1 MKHNQQKV
9 EIRDKNNTYRR
20 SGSFSTRRSSGH
32 LEWITETQ
40 KLIQSIRE
48 NDLETAEKSR
58 ILLYK
63 CKTYL
68 ARAEFRDEIDQ
79 DHE

>member
-1 MKHNQQKV
+1 MKRNHQKG

-20 SGSFSTRRSSGH
+20 SGSFSTWRSSGH
-32 LEWITETQ
+32 LEWITKTQ
-40 KLIQSIRE
+40 KLIKSNRE
-48 NDLETAEKSR
+48 NDLEIAEKSR
-58 ILLYK
+58 ILYK

-68 ARAEFRDEIDQ
+68 TRAEFRDEIDQ